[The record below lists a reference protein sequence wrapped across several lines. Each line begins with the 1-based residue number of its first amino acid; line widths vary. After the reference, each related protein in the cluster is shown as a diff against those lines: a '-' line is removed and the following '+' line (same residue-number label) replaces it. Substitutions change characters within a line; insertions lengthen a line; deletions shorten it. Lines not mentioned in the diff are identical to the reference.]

1 MDFIFA
7 QSGSILG
14 LLGSLGLVAASYVA
28 KKYVIPFL
36 SVGQRHKYAEYLAA
50 IADDVTDELRA
61 KYPEKQWL
69 AHLDEAVDRLIEIC
83 GVSREI
89 ARRVVMASVA
99 RK

>member
-7 QSGSILG
+7 KSGSILG
-14 LLGSLGLVAASYVA
+14 LLGSLGLVMASYVA

-36 SVGQRHKYAEYLAA
+36 SVGQRHRYAEYLAA

-61 KYPEKQWL
+61 KYPEKEWL

>member
-7 QSGSILG
+7 KSGSILG
-14 LLGSLGLVAASYVA
+14 LLGSLGLVMAGYVA

-61 KYPEKQWL
+61 KYPEKEWL

>member
-7 QSGSILG
+7 KSGSILG
-14 LLGSLGLVAASYVA
+14 LLGSLGLVMASYAA

-36 SVGQRHKYAEYLAA
+36 SVGQRQKYAEYLAA

-61 KYPEKQWL
+61 KYPDKEWL

>member
-7 QSGSILG
+7 KSGSIVS
-14 LLGSLGLVAASYVA
+14 LLGSLGLVMASYVA

-36 SVGQRHKYAEYLAA
+36 SVGQRQKYAEYLAA

-61 KYPEKQWL
+61 KYPDKEWL

-83 GVSREI
+83 GVSRDI